1 MFFTRL
7 LKQLTFYDLFIYV
20 VNVACFS
27 FVFWKAAECIIKFLN
42 NPRGTKMDIWYT
54 EYTDSFPAI
63 TICSAANNDG
73 GMRWNTEHLKQCGI
87 SGLVTA
93 RVGGTGG
100 TGDP

>member
-27 FVFWKAAECIIKFLN
+27 FVFWKTSECIIKFLN

-54 EYTDSFPAI
+54 ENTDNFPAI

-87 SGLVTA
+87 SGLVTKNSDA
-93 RVGGTGG
+93 L
-100 TGDP
+100 